1 MNAKQVNKKA
11 LKLARD
17 IRAIGQKPYTEANL
31 EKYSSRQYEL
41 LQLCIDALDAGLRFT
56 EEKEQ

>member
-1 MNAKQVNKKA
+1 MNAKAVNKKA
-11 LKLARD
+11 LRLARE
-17 IRAIGQKPYTEANL
+17 IRQLGDKPFSGQNML
-31 EKYSSRQYEL
+31 KYSARQREL